1 MQVDDGGQELPHD
14 GGGFTLRQLAS
25 RNDIVKQLTA
35 TNIAHDNVQGVF
47 ILHTRGYHRQETRV
61 SIELLLFF
69 AAGGVCVSPAC
80 VPYLIHIVQLDNGVV
95 LQGAQDSNF
104 TQQLRYQL
112 SALSSQLALVQH
124 LDCKQLVGSEE

>member
-47 ILHTRGYHRQETRV
+47 ILHTRGLGYHRQKTRV

-69 AAGGVCVSPAC
+69 AAGGVCVSVC
-80 VPYLIHIVQLDNGVV
+80 HQRVSLTSYTSYSLTMEWCSRVRKILISR
-95 LQGAQDSNF
+95 SNCD
-104 TQQLRYQL
+104 T
-112 SALSSQLALVQH
+112 SCAL
-124 LDCKQLVGSEE
+124 